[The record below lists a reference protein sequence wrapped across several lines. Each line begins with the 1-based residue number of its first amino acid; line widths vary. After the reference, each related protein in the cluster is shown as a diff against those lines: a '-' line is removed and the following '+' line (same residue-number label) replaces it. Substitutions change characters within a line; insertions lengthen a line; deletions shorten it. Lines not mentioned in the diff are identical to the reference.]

1 MKLLDRITL
10 YPRQHRGDARGW
22 LLKCI
27 DGHEAGLP
35 SATGEFYVV
44 MARPGQIR
52 GGHFHPLAQ
61 EWFTLLQGCATL
73 LLADPQTNE
82 HAEIALT
89 ADAPVTIHMP
99 AGIAH
104 AFRAEQGESEP
115 PMLLCAYS
123 DRLYEPADTVP
134 FSFA

>member
-1 MKLLDRITL
+1 
-10 YPRQHRGDARGW
+10 
-22 LLKCI
+22 
-27 DGHEAGLP
+27 
-35 SATGEFYVV
+35 

-61 EWFTLLQGCATL
+61 EWFTLLQGRATL
-73 LLADPQTNE
+73 LLADPRTNE
-82 HAEIALT
+82 RAEIALA

-99 AGIAH
+99 AGVAH
-104 AFRAEQGESEP
+104 AFRAEQGEDEP

-123 DRLYEPADTVP
+123 DRFYVPADTVP